1 MALPKIIKFGTIL
14 ESELAE
20 KVTKHPLWEGS
31 ILQGEAKLG
40 MLNIS
45 DIKEKIE
52 SYGKCDDLTDSEAD
66 LFYALVECDKN
77 WEQRW
82 EFI

>member
-1 MALPKIIKFGTIL
+1 MWG
-14 ESELAE
+14 
-20 KVTKHPLWEGS
+20 EGS
-31 ILQGEAKLG
+31 IPQGKAKLG
-40 MLNIS
+40 ILNIS

-66 LFYALVECDKN
+66 LFYALVECDEH